1 MKDAQLMN
9 NTETLLLAIAIIILL
24 GLIVY
29 SILLSSNASKPKSS
43 ELSESQ
49 AKALKTLLD
58 EYAQKVKKEE
68 GTLEEQFASLDITIP
83 TKLYPKFD
91 NSRAVDEMGL
101 TQEDADTFVLD
112 LVKAIEAE
120 IPKIDTALSN
130 GDYKSLEE
138 IVHTITGTSSTLGSG
153 GISSALISFYA
164 AVQHHDT
171 LQKLFI
177 HQQNVKYYLSS
188 LKEDTQLSENRQSL

>member
-1 MKDAQLMN
+1 MN

-24 GLIVY
+24 GLIIY
-29 SILLSSNASKPKSS
+29 SLLLSSGSLNPKSA
-43 ELSESQ
+43 ESQ
-49 AKALKTLLD
+49 AESLKKLLD
-58 EYAQKVKKEE
+58 EYALQVKKEE
-68 GTLEEQFASLDITIP
+68 KTLEEQFDSLEITIP
-83 TKLYPKFD
+83 TKIYPKFD

-101 TQEDADTFVLD
+101 SQEDADAFVLD
-112 LVKAIEAE
+112 LIKAIEAE
-120 IPKIDTALSN
+120 VPKIDMALTN

-164 AVQHHDT
+164 AVQHHDS

-177 HQQNVKYYLSS
+177 HQQNVKHYLSS
-188 LKEDTQLSENRQSL
+188 LKEEYVVV